1 MTKRY
6 NLRDRER
13 HSSEMNGDGAENLQ
27 ALGVADS
34 DAGGRGSGTSDTAS
48 EQQLALLQLQ
58 LKIAEA
64 ETEKQRLMLESQRLR
79 AREGAEP
86 NDGGESLS
94 LGGRASTHHSA
105 RRILMAE
112 QFSVPWFKDL
122 SWRSW
127 TQ

>member
-13 HSSEMNGDGAENLQ
+13 HSSEMNGDGAVNLQ

-34 DAGGRGSGTSDTAS
+34 DAGGQGSGTSDTAS

-64 ETEKQRLMLESQRLR
+64 ETEKHRLILESQRLR
-79 AREGAEP
+79 AREG
-86 NDGGESLS
+86 LS
-94 LGGRASTHHSA
+94 LTTKVRAYRLAEGQRNTGG
-105 RRILMAE
+105 
-112 QFSVPWFKDL
+112 
-122 SWRSW
+122 
-127 TQ
+127 